1 MRACKRNAL
10 PVNVGQGSATRS
22 EEEQIK
28 AFHTQTTPRRVKT
41 LSGTNDDI
49 EAYVD
54 SGDYKKL
61 TILIGF
67 IIFSISIL
75 I

>member
-1 MRACKRNAL
+1 MRACKRSAL

-22 EEEQIK
+22 EEEQTK
-28 AFHTQTTPRRVKT
+28 ASYTHTTPRRVET
-41 LSGTNDDI
+41 LSGTNDGI

-54 SGDYKKL
+54 SGDCKKL